1 MRVLDEEDKQVDVMD
16 IKDAIALAKKKSLD
30 LVEIA
35 PKANPPVVKT
45 VDFGKFKYQQEKKKK
60 KAKVKTPEVKE
71 VRFSP
76 FIGDADFETRLKR
89 VQRFLK
95 QGNKVRIVVKF
106 KGRQMGSK
114 QFGYD
119 VHGKVLDT
127 VRDKVVID
135 MEPKFLG
142 RHLSMVIS
150 PTYKKP
156 SASEMKEKKDDKA
169 KD

>member
-119 VHGKVLDT
+119 VHEKVLDT

-156 SASEMKEKKDDKA
+156 TASKEKESKNDKA